1 MRSSAFVGGWSLFKC
16 CLKRLE
22 LALEISLP
30 NSRVCPGQL
39 DEVRECIETLG
50 RGACRNTQNP
60 DILPGT
66 VSKGDLVCDLAGGL
80 GTRVVDNK
88 IAYSLYI
95 FIRLDGLDAYVA
107 FPLRGADRALLL
119 MLDEVVLDER
129 LAGVTLPSDLR
140 GRTGL

>member
-1 MRSSAFVGGWSLFKC
+1 MRFVCILGGRSLFKC

-66 VSKGDLVCDLAGGL
+66 VSKGDLVCELVEGH
-80 GTRVVDNK
+80 GTLVAEAT
-88 IAYSLYI
+88 IA
-95 FIRLDGLDAYVA
+95 
-107 FPLRGADRALLL
+107 
-119 MLDEVVLDER
+119 
-129 LAGVTLPSDLR
+129 
-140 GRTGL
+140 